1 MEAVDQI
8 FVTLKH
14 WCVAH
19 SPENVQWLVSILLS
33 VGPLMGVFALAFG
46 LTTVIE
52 RKALGRV
59 QNRFGPNR
67 VGIPLTKIRL
77 AGFGQFMADGI
88 KMLTKE
94 DIVPFRADKV
104 VHFLAP
110 LALAIPVWLTFAVS
124 PFVRNMAAID
134 LDAGLLFFFALG
146 ASSELAVFM
155 AGWASRNKYS
165 LVGAMRGIAQMISY
179 EIPLVLSTIA
189 VVMIVG
195 SLSLNE
201 IVTAQ
206 LGYTFGFIP
215 NWHVFT
221 PWGLAAFLFFMIAA
235 CAETNRAPF
244 DLPEAESEIIAGYL
258 TEYSGFKYALF
269 FLGEY
274 LGLFAITGFAV
285 TLFLGGWTAPL
296 PFLNAVPS
304 WLWFFLKFATLIVLF
319 IWVRATVPR
328 LRMDQLMKLAWKFL
342 VPLTLFNLLVAA
354 VWHFS
359 GVWNFT
365 GAIAARW
372 LICGLMIAGAYVVL
386 GRALHTKQFPPT
398 KAKRRRTMSP
408 SRCAQGRSR

>member
-8 FVTLKH
+8 FVTLKQ
-14 WCVAH
+14 WIVAW
-19 SPENVQWLVSILLS
+19 SFWPAALKPFVSVLLS
-33 VGPLMGVFALAFG
+33 IGPIMGAFALAFG
-46 LTTVIE
+46 ITTVIE

-77 AGFGQFMADGI
+77 AGFGQFIADGI
-88 KMLTKE
+88 KMLIKE
-94 DIVPFRADKV
+94 DVVPFRADKI

-110 LALAIPVWLTFAVS
+110 LALAIPVWLTFAVI
-124 PFVRNMAAID
+124 PFGRNMSAVD

-146 ASSELAVFM
+146 AGSELAVFM
-155 AGWASRNKYS
+155 AGWGSRNKYS

-179 EIPLVLSTIA
+179 EIPLVLSTVA
-189 VVMIVG
+189 VVMMVG
-195 SLSLNE
+195 SLSLNQ
-201 IVTAQ
+201 IVGAQ
-206 LGYTFGFIP
+206 ARYVFGWLP
-215 NWHVFT
+215 AWHVFT
-221 PWGLAAFLFFMIAA
+221 PWGLAAFVFFMIAA

-296 PFLNAVPS
+296 PFLKVIPS
-304 WLWFFLKFATLIVLF
+304 WLWFFLKFATLIALF

-342 VPLTLFNLLVAA
+342 VPLTLINLLVAA
-354 VWHFS
+354 AWHFS
-359 GVWNFT
+359 SGWEFT
-365 GAIAARW
+365 GAIVVRW
-372 LICGLMIAGAYVVL
+372 LLGGTMIAGAYVLL
-386 GRALHTKQFPPT
+386 GRGLHTKHFLP
-398 KAKRRRTMSP
+398 RTY
-408 SRCAQGRSR
+408 RYAD

>member
-1 MEAVDQI
+1 MEAADQV
-8 FVTLKH
+8 FVTLKQ
-14 WCVAH
+14 WAVGH
-19 SPENVQWLVSILLS
+19 SPESVQWLVSILLS
-33 VGPLMGVFALAFG
+33 IVPIIGAFALAFG

-52 RKALGRV
+52 RKALGRF
-59 QNRFGPNR
+59 QNRRGPNR
-67 VGIPLTKIRL
+67 VGIPFTKIRL

-94 DIVPFRADKV
+94 DIVPFSADKV

-110 LALAIPVWLTFAVS
+110 LALAIPVWLTFSVL
-124 PFVRNMAAID
+124 PFGRNMTALD
-134 LDAGLLFFFALG
+134 LDAGLLFFFAIG

-155 AGWASRNKYS
+155 AGWASRNKYA

-195 SLSLNE
+195 SLSLND
-201 IVTAQ
+201 IVAAQ
-206 LGYTFGFIP
+206 STYTFRFLP
-215 NWHVFT
+215 NWFVFT
-221 PWGLAAFLFFMIAA
+221 PWGLAAFVFFMIAA

-274 LGLFAITGFAV
+274 LGLFAITGLAV

-296 PFLNAVPS
+296 PFLNVIPS
-304 WLWFFLKFATLIVLF
+304 WLWFFLKFATLIAIF

-342 VPLTLFNLLVAA
+342 VPLTLINLVVAA
-354 VWHFS
+354 LWHYS
-359 GVWNFT
+359 GAWDFT
-365 GAIAARW
+365 GALAVRW
-372 LICGLMIAGAYVVL
+372 LLCAAIIGGAYVAL
-386 GRALHTKQFPPT
+386 GTTLHTKAFPPRNYRY
-398 KAKRRRTMSP
+398 AD
-408 SRCAQGRSR
+408 

>member
-1 MEAVDQI
+1 MSEAANQI
-8 FVTLKH
+8 FITIKN

-19 SPENVQWLVSILLS
+19 SPENIQWLISIVLS
-33 VGPLMGVFALAFG
+33 VGPIIGVFALAFG
-46 LTTVIE
+46 ITTVIE

-59 QNRFGPNR
+59 QNRLGPNR

-77 AGFGQFMADGI
+77 AGFGQFIADGI

-94 DIVPFRADKV
+94 DIVPFSADRV

-110 LALAIPVWLTFAVS
+110 LALAIPVWLTFAVL
-124 PFVRNMAAID
+124 PFGKGMSAID
-134 LDAGLLFFFALG
+134 LDGGLLFFFAIG

-165 LVGAMRGIAQMISY
+165 LVGAMRAIAQMISY
-179 EIPLVLSTIA
+179 EIPLVLSTVA

-195 SLSLNE
+195 SLSLPS
-201 IVTAQ
+201 IVEAQ
-206 LGYTFGFIP
+206 NRYIYGWIP
-215 NWHVFT
+215 GWHVLT
-221 PWGLAAFLFFMIAA
+221 PWGLAAFIFFMIAA
-235 CAETNRAPF
+235 LAETNRAPF

-274 LGLFAITGFAV
+274 LGLFAITGLAV

-296 PFLNAVPS
+296 PILQFIPS
-304 WLWFFLKFATLIVLF
+304 WIWFLLKFSALIGVF

-342 VPLTLFNLLVAA
+342 VPMTLINLIATA
-354 VWHFS
+354 IWHFTRGWGFS
-359 GVWNFT
+359 GALA
-365 GAIAARW
+365 GRW
-372 LICGLMIAGAYVVL
+372 VLCGTIVVIAYVVL
-386 GRALHTKQFPPT
+386 GRSLHTKAFPV
-398 KAKRRRTMSP
+398 RTY
-408 SRCAQGRSR
+408 RYAD

>member
-110 LALAIPVWLTFAVS
+110 LALAIPVWLTFAVI
-124 PFVRNMAAID
+124 PFGRNMAAIN

-304 WLWFFLKFATLIVLF
+304 WLWFFLKFATLIALF

-342 VPLTLFNLLVAA
+342 VPLTLINLLVAA

-386 GRALHTKQFPPT
+386 GRALHTKQFPP
-398 KAKRRRTMSP
+398 RTY
-408 SRCAQGRSR
+408 RYAD

>member
-110 LALAIPVWLTFAVS
+110 LALAIPVWLTFAVI
-124 PFVRNMAAID
+124 PFGRNMAAID

-304 WLWFFLKFATLIVLF
+304 WLWFFLKFATLIALF

-342 VPLTLFNLLVAA
+342 VPLTLINLLVAA

-386 GRALHTKQFPPT
+386 GRALHTKQFPP
-398 KAKRRRTMSP
+398 RTY
-408 SRCAQGRSR
+408 RYAD